1 MVRVTVCLLAGLLA
15 VGIGG
20 CQSSDDTG
28 TAEKKT
34 TKTLLCAKCGQVKG
48 SDLCCKPEQEICAKC
63 ELVKGSPGCCVLPK
77 GTTEDV
83 ELCTKCGLIKGSD
96 QCCKIEGKTMCSK
109 CGLVKGSPGCCLI
122 K

>member
-1 MVRVTVCLLAGLLA
+1 MVRVTVWFLAGLLA

-20 CQSSDDTG
+20 CQSSGDSKSEE
-28 TAEKKT
+28 EKS
-34 TKTLLCAKCGQVKG
+34 TKTLLCAKCGQIKG
-48 SDLCCKPEQEICAKC
+48 SDLCCKPEQEICSKC